1 MTRSQYDGVVKFE
14 RHVRCDD
21 ECRNATINAQC
32 VFRSIYPSSC
42 LPSARIA
49 ACIAIILFHLHPHT
63 ILPAPITT
71 PYPQPTA
78 PPATVCSPGFHS
90 ATGGQGTFIK
100 LSSDSRV
107 RVGSAQPK
115 RPPPPPASDRP
126 NPNSHLGSEPFPRV
140 APHNVVLPQRWVWGQ
155 RVVSFFDASGS
166 CRTFRRSP
174 DRSHG
179 RLCGVGP
186 GTR

>member
-115 RPPPPPASDRP
+115 RPPPPP
-126 NPNSHLGSEPFPRV
+126 
-140 APHNVVLPQRWVWGQ
+140 GQ
-155 RVVSFFDASGS
+155 RSAEPELTSGFRTISAGSATQRRAASTMGLGAAGRFF
-166 CRTFRRSP
+166 FRRVRVVP
-174 DRSHG
+174 H
-179 RLCGVGP
+179 V
-186 GTR
+186 